1 MHMLP
6 GFRTPFASL
15 ILRKTNTSSNV
26 RAPTRRLCP
35 VERYWDVRSIY
46 QEKTHLSFTNRREIS
61 PGWSL
66 LDYRETRTRA
76 RETERET
83 NGCRSLQLSLICDDN
98 GCSISDTGD
107 DFPLPITRSSRVTH
121 PRSCGDCE
129 VWITMVGDFYRIT
142 GKFRKIMIRRN

>member
-1 MHMLP
+1 MLP

-26 RAPTRRLCP
+26 RAPTRRSCA

-46 QEKTHLSFTNRREIS
+46 QAKTHLSFTNRREIS

-66 LDYRETRTRA
+66 LDYRETRARA
-76 RETERET
+76 RETEREM
-83 NGCRSLQLSLICDDN
+83 NGCRSLQLSLICHDN
-98 GCSISDTGD
+98 GSSISNTGD
-107 DFPLPITRSSRVTH
+107 DFPLPIIRSSCVTH

-129 VWITMVGDFYRIT
+129 VWITTVGDFYRTT